1 MNGIDFLA
9 DTNFLIHINQGNA
22 IVEPFV
28 GYNYALSFIS
38 EIELLGAFSIPKIQK
53 GQFKQLINDCL
64 IIEMNY
70 KIKEK
75 SIDIR
80 NNHKLKI
87 PDAIIATTSIVYNIP
102 LITSD
107 KDFEKVKELNLVFI
121 KKE

>member
-53 GQFKQLINDCL
+53 GQFK
-64 IIEMNY
+64 
-70 KIKEK
+70 
-75 SIDIR
+75 
-80 NNHKLKI
+80 
-87 PDAIIATTSIVYNIP
+87 
-102 LITSD
+102 
-107 KDFEKVKELNLVFI
+107 
-121 KKE
+121 